1 MSYRSNRRGN
11 SKAFEVRE
19 MTWYIVEDE
28 DGIWLTDSP
37 DGETVIFET
46 KSKLAAESFLAHYL

>member
-1 MSYRSNRRGN
+1 
-11 SKAFEVRE
+11 
-19 MTWYIVEDE
+19 MTWYVVEDQ

-46 KSKLAAESFLAHYL
+46 KSKPAAESFLAHYL